1 MIDVFVGAIAL
12 STLFNILI
20 SMAPRWRIPH
30 APRSTS
36 NSSKD
41 GYHSADSGDSGYED
55 ARTNQPPAE
64 TAQRRN
70 SYLNVAKKS
79 ANPPEVYK
87 IGSKE
92 AVADWGRRF
101 AHYHHLMGN
110 TIDTLVTH
118 AAGFIDPILS
128 GELLQNFQDPDS
140 MAISMEWP
148 DFLVWLESR
157 AVSIPP
163 EQTALT
169 DIRSLKFRT
178 KEQFIDSINTA
189 RGIIKRAKPD
199 SAFFISPMVLVDFIC
214 AGLVRDGKSVL
225 ASEAR
230 TMPGAAN
237 SPWTDS
243 NAFLTNL
250 SQLSLKHPTQFTNP
264 PADMPNPPLKRQQ
277 QQQSADRSGKKQRG
291 ITFPKDN
298 TGRPTTIGYAN
309 REERQWCDQ
318 RAREIKGDVCYRC
331 KQDGHKA
338 QTCKMPATSG

>member
-1 MIDVFVGAIAL
+1 MIDVFVGALAL
-12 STLFNILI
+12 STFFNILI

-110 TIDTLVTH
+110 SIDTLVTH

-163 EQTALT
+163 QQTALT
-169 DIRSLKFRT
+169 DIRSLKLRT
-178 KEQFIDSINTA
+178 KEQFI
-189 RGIIKRAKPD
+189 
-199 SAFFISPMVLVDFIC
+199 
-214 AGLVRDGKSVL
+214 
-225 ASEAR
+225 
-230 TMPGAAN
+230 
-237 SPWTDS
+237 DS

-250 SQLSLKHPTQFTNP
+250 SQLSLKHPTQFTPP
-264 PADMPNPPLKRQQ
+264 PADMPNPFLKRQQ

-291 ITFPKDN
+291 STFPKDN

-309 REERQWCDQ
+309 REERLWCDL
-318 RAREIKGDVCYRC
+318 RARDIKGDVCYRC

>member
-1 MIDVFVGAIAL
+1 MIDVFVGALAL
-12 STLFNILI
+12 STFFNILI

-148 DFLVWLESR
+148 DFL
-157 AVSIPP
+157 
-163 EQTALT
+163 
-169 DIRSLKFRT
+169 
-178 KEQFIDSINTA
+178 
-189 RGIIKRAKPD
+189 
-199 SAFFISPMVLVDFIC
+199 
-214 AGLVRDGKSVL
+214 
-225 ASEAR
+225 
-230 TMPGAAN
+230 
-237 SPWTDS
+237 
-243 NAFLTNL
+243 
-250 SQLSLKHPTQFTNP
+250 
-264 PADMPNPPLKRQQ
+264 Q

-291 ITFPKDN
+291 STFPKDS
-298 TGRPTTIGYAN
+298 TGRPTTIGFAN
-309 REERQWCDQ
+309 REERLWCDQ
-318 RAREIKGDVCYRC
+318 RARDIKGDVCYRC

-338 QTCKMPATSG
+338 QTCTMPATRG